1 MESLEGLLDYEKV
14 LLLLGILLFL
24 VLMVVLIIIV
34 GQKRKIKPLLAFFL
48 VPILMIG
55 YPSVKKIQYGNLL
68 IEFYRQTNK
77 AEQVSSDARERQ
89 ELNESMEEVKRRSPK
104 KTGTLVTIARAEAV
118 LGDTAE
124 ALKFVNMALDRVP
137 ENKNAIMLKDKIQ
150 ARAIKPGIPV
160 LELHQDSAAI
170 LNR

>member
-1 MESLEGLLDYEKV
+1 MESLEGLLNYEKV
-14 LLLLGILLFL
+14 LLLLGILFFL
-24 VLMVVLIIIV
+24 VLMVVLIIFV
-34 GQKRKIKPLLAFFL
+34 AQKRKIKPLLVFFL

-55 YPSVKKIQYGNLL
+55 YPSVKKIQYGDLL
-68 IEFYRQTNK
+68 IELNTKTNK

-89 ELNESMEEVKRRSPK
+89 ELNESVEEIKRRSPT
-104 KTGTLVTIARAEAV
+104 KTGTLMTIARAEAV

-137 ENKNAIMLKDKIQ
+137 ENKDAIKLKDKIQ
-150 ARAIKPGIPV
+150 ARAIDPRIPV
-160 LELHQDSAAI
+160 RELHQDSAAI